1 VVDYLTFEE
10 MQMALRNALVEHSRR
25 YPEMRQSSNPW
36 LSLSG
41 NGYHIFANAVIDLWL
56 SRRIDGVDTSAD
68 NRISVDRGALQMA
81 LNVLRRAGKNEVA
94 DALAESTDGVQE
106 DQRG

>member
-1 VVDYLTFEE
+1 
-10 MQMALRNALVEHSRR
+10 
-25 YPEMRQSSNPW
+25 
-36 LSLSG
+36 
-41 NGYHIFANAVIDLWL
+41 
-56 SRRIDGVDTSAD
+56 VDTSAD